1 MIFKTFKKLLGNG
14 RAWRMPIGFTSDF
27 YDIIANSLND
37 VFKQIKNLKFTH
49 FPTIFFD
56 EKNIK
61 NDEELF
67 NNYNDGLS
75 DEERAALT
83 ESNWAML
90 NGNLHYKELQNALK
104 NAGFN
109 IRIVENYLNST
120 DYANNFAYG
129 TAVFG
134 QSKNG
139 KMTQYGGNP
148 ARLIGNGQLRIG
160 EQATDPIRLTD
171 GKNSFFVYGDFTPTE
186 TEWQT
191 ITNIILQ
198 VKPAQSVAI
207 CLIYAK
213 I

>member
-14 RAWRMPIGFTSDF
+14 RAWRTPFGFTAEF
-27 YDIIANSLND
+27 LDILAQPVNVIY
-37 VFKQIKNLKFTH
+37 QRIKNLKLTH
-49 FPTIFFD
+49 FPTLFFD
-56 EKNIK
+56 VNNIK

-67 NNYNDGLS
+67 GEYPLFAS
-75 DEERAALT
+75 DYERAEYT
-83 ESNWAML
+83 ERNWAML

-160 EQATDPIRLTD
+160 EQATDPIRLTN

-198 VKPAQSVAI
+198 IKPAQSVAI

-213 I
+213 T

>member
-27 YDIIANSLND
+27 YDIIANRLND
-37 VFKQIKNLKFTH
+37 VFQQIKNLKFTH

-90 NGNLHYKELQNALK
+90 CGSLHYKEIENALK
-104 NAGFN
+104 TAGYN
-109 IRIVENYLNST
+109 LHVVENYNNSIIT
-120 DYANNFAYG
+120 NNGFGFGSVRYG
-129 TAVFG
+129 QTV
-134 QSKNG
+134 SDK
-139 KMTQYGGNP
+139 KVQYGGTP
-148 ARLIGNGQLRIG
+148 ARIIGNGQLRIG

-213 I
+213 T